1 MKNWHWT
8 VLGILLIA
16 SLILEFTYLAD
27 YDSHW
32 WNSVPAFYALWGGLG
47 SAALIFISK
56 GLGKFFIL
64 SDEDYYD
71 R

>member
-32 WNSVPAFYALWGGLG
+32 WNSIPAFYALWGGLG
-47 SAALIFISK
+47 CAVLIFVSK

>member
-1 MKNWHWT
+1 MKNWHW
-8 VLGILLIA
+8 ILLGLLLII

-32 WNSVPAFYALWGGLG
+32 WNSIPAFYALWGGLV
-47 SAALIFISK
+47 AVVLIFGSK
-56 GLGKFFIL
+56 ILGKIFIL
-64 SDEDYYD
+64 SNEDYYD